1 MPIKSFRGLL
11 NHQEQDTIPL
21 HTNNGSTGY
30 RIVKFELA
38 PKLLNDEQANTV
50 KVTSVS
56 KTTGIDEVSFDDQ
69 ILLASGTFVQ
79 DDSVNNQP
87 NSMITIFDNMVFN
100 QDIYITNHDRQGGS
114 KPINYYLELE
124 QIKLDLNEN
133 TVATLKDIRNIE
145 AQWANNII

>member
-1 MPIKSFRGLL
+1 MPVKSFRGLL
-11 NHQEQDTIPL
+11 AHQEQNTIPL
-21 HTNNGSTGY
+21 HTINGSTGY

-50 KVTSVS
+50 KITSIS
-56 KTTGIDEVSFDDQ
+56 KTTGLDEVNFDDQ
-69 ILLASGTFVQ
+69 ILLAAGHFIQ
-79 DDSVNNQP
+79 DDSANNQP

-114 KPINYYLELE
+114 KPINYYIELE
-124 QIKLDLNEN
+124 TISLALDEN

-145 AQWANNII
+145 GRIV